1 MFHCLNSMLHVYI
14 SYMWTSSERLVP
26 KNGLIYY
33 GDKFEH
39 LNQYNLSFLGSG
51 NLTKAELLHTTVKV
65 KHKREGDYRITRFSF
80 AKWLYFKCVCVPR
93 QVSEQQGNNQFWP
106 LMYALFLLTTTWL
119 NRLTCHVSFIIVICQ
134 AMASVTL
141 LGSLL
146 SCCVWTVGY

>member
-1 MFHCLNSMLHVYI
+1 MCVLFLLKYNILLWLNRLTCQS
-14 SYMWTSSERLVP
+14 TS
-26 KNGLIYY
+26 K
-33 GDKFEH
+33 
-39 LNQYNLSFLGSG
+39 LNQHNLSFLGSG

-65 KHKREGDYRITRFSF
+65 KHTREGDYRITQFSF
-80 AKWLYFKCVCVPR
+80 AEWFYFKCESEPR
-93 QVSEQQGNNQFWP
+93 QVSGQQENNQFWP